1 MSEMT
6 PEVPSNTG
14 PDLRKS
20 QPFALASGQFRGTVF
35 VCEFLATEVRP
46 WIATHQ
52 ITDDASAVLM
62 TQLLRVDS
70 WLRTLAKL
78 DDPADF
84 QGVAAACRSLL
95 ETTIDIALI
104 RGSPQ
109 KHEQLLAW
117 EESAKLYHAEH
128 VVKYLSAHNIQRPND
143 VIGDFVTQHKNRIET
158 LRRRFG
164 WLNAK
169 KDRIATR
176 HPQRWTDH
184 NLADDAKGADALG
197 HRFKF
202 EYFYE
207 TEYRRT
213 CWSVHGSGFPL
224 RGIPAVAFPSLA
236 GLLFPHCCDLALLS
250 AELVLRHFGLWSP
263 EREQRFIDVSKRR
276 IVIVGQTM
284 RVTMGMPLL
293 TAPTDDD

>member
-1 MSEMT
+1 
-6 PEVPSNTG
+6 
-14 PDLRKS
+14 
-20 QPFALASGQFRGTVF
+20 
-35 VCEFLATEVRP
+35 
-46 WIATHQ
+46 
-52 ITDDASAVLM
+52 M

-84 QGVAAACRSLL
+84 QAVAAACRSLL

-104 RGSPQ
+104 HGSPQ

-128 VVKYLSAHNIQRPND
+128 SVTYLSAHNIQVPHD
-143 VIGDFVTQHKNRIET
+143 VIGDFVARHKVRIEG
-158 LRRRFG
+158 LRRTFG
-164 WLNAK
+164 WLNEK
-169 KDRIATR
+169 KGRTNTR
-176 HPQRWTDH
+176 HPQRWTNQ

-197 HRFKF
+197 HPF
-202 EYFYE
+202 EFEKFYE
-207 TEYRRT
+207 TEYRRI

-224 RGIPAVAFPSLA
+224 RGIPAVNFPSIA
-236 GLLFPHCCDLALLS
+236 GLLFPNCCDLALLS
-250 AELVLRHFGLWSP
+250 AELVLQHFGLWSP
-263 EREQRFIDVSKRR
+263 ERKQQFIDMSKRR

-293 TAPTDDD
+293 TAPAAGG